1 MSKKQD
7 YKNNNLIYFED
18 KSREEGIHRLPE
30 GILYKVI
37 RKGNGTKSPNIRSVV
52 CVNYRGLLINGYE
65 FDNSSKSRCAPAFR
79 VSDLIVGWQI
89 ALSHMHVGDIW
100 EITIPSRLGYGSAA
114 CGDIP
119 GNSTLI
125 FELELLSI
133 S

>member
-7 YKNNNLIYFED
+7 YKNNNLIYFEE
-18 KSREEGIHRLPE
+18 KSKEEAIHRLPE
-30 GILYKVI
+30 GILYRVI
-37 RKGNGTKSPNIRSVV
+37 RKGTGTKSPNIRSVV
-52 CVNYRGLLINGYE
+52 CVQYRGMLINGKE
-65 FDNSSKSRCAPAFR
+65 FDSSFNLRCAPAFR

-89 ALSHMHVGDIW
+89 ALSHMHIGDVW
-100 EITIPSRLGYGSAA
+100 EITIPPHLGYGSMA
-114 CGDIP
+114 CGEIP